1 MQWIKLPVGLASSP
15 IARKVEQR
23 YGLVGYARLLK
34 VIETWAC
41 SRDAS
46 LGVVELPME
55 DWQGLLHATPAD
67 VRLFFNYLTTA
78 SWLTWSEPA
87 PGSLRVT
94 LRHCIDWIPE
104 AELGLYAK
112 PEQWAAW
119 AQSELGMT
127 AADALDPYTFG
138 LFRHWCASNVTV
150 NDAMAAL
157 TSRLDRG
164 ESVTPAGLHDELIS
178 QRRRRLERAKEQI
191 A

>member
-1 MQWIKLPVGLASSP
+1 MQWVKLPLGLSSTP
-15 IARKVEQR
+15 VARKVEQR

-34 VIETWAC
+34 VIEAWAS

-46 LGVVELPME
+46 LGVIELPME
-55 DWQGLLHATPAD
+55 DWQGLLHGTPAD
-67 VRLFFNYLTTA
+67 IRLFFNYLTTA
-78 SWLTWSEPA
+78 NWLIWSEPT

-94 LRHCIDWIPE
+94 LRHCIDWIPD

-119 AQSELGMT
+119 AQSELGLT
-127 AADALDPYTFG
+127 AEAALDPYTFG

-150 NDAMAAL
+150 NDAMQAL
-157 TSRLDRG
+157 TSRLEREQG
-164 ESVTPAGLHDELIS
+164 ITPAALHDELIS
-178 QRRRRLERAKEQI
+178 QRRARLERAKEHR